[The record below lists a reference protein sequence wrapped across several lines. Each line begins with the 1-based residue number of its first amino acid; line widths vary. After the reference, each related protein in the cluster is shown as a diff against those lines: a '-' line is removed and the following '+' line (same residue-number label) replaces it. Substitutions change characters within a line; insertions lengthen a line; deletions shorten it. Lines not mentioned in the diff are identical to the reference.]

1 MPDYHLVAANLI
13 EEDGEYLLVQE
24 GKEHV
29 RGKWNVPAGS
39 IEEKEEAKK
48 AAVREAKEEAGVE
61 VEIKGLTGVFFD
73 KSDYLDGTVVII
85 VFNSSIS
92 ETDFNLKPQRDEEI
106 LDAEFYTKEEIRELE
121 IRTPF
126 VLDAIR
132 NLEEGK
138 TAEPEAVKDYR

>member
-13 EEDGEYLLVQE
+13 EEDGRYLLVQE

-29 RGKWNVPAGS
+29 IGKWNVPGGS

-61 VEIKGLTGVFFD
+61 VEIQDLTGVFFD

-92 ETDFNLKPQRDEEI
+92 ETDFSLQPQSDEEI
-106 LDAEFYTKEEIRELE
+106 LDAEFYTKEEIRELD

-126 VLDAIR
+126 VIDAIE
-132 NLEEGK
+132 NLEEGE
-138 TAEPEAVKDYR
+138 TAEPKAVKDYR